1 MVSIRIIHKMEMQ
14 EKTIFTAT
22 PIEGGY
28 SWTIISL
35 LGTILNDAEGLY
47 GERDRSFNILGVE
60 LCDQDQPMIWYP
72 GSRDGRK
79 DVIIQIT
86 KDCETNINKAVF
98 QVSHEIIHCLCPK
111 PGRHANVLEE
121 GLATLFSTI
130 ESTKH
135 NTGYQPDSLPYVFAM
150 EKVWELLRLDE
161 SIIKK
166 ARMIE
171 PDFSLMTK
179 ELLLGFHPS
188 IKNDLLEIL
197 FKPFSEFKLT
207 IG

>member
-1 MVSIRIIHKMEMQ
+1 MQ

-35 LGTILNDAEGLY
+35 LGTILKDAESLY

-60 LCDQDQPMIWYP
+60 LCDQEQPQTWYP
-72 GSRDGRK
+72 GWWDGQK

-86 KDCETNINKAVF
+86 KDCQTNLKKAIF
-98 QVSHEIIHCLCPK
+98 QVSHEVIHCLCPK

-121 GLATLFSTI
+121 GLATLFSTY
-130 ESTKH
+130 ESNKFGI
-135 NTGYQPDSLPYVFAM
+135 GYHTDSLLYISAM
-150 EKVWELLRLDE
+150 KKVEELLSYDE
-161 SIIKK
+161 TIIKK
-166 ARMIE
+166 ARMME
-171 PDFSLMTK
+171 PDISLITK
-179 ELLLGFHPS
+179 EMLLGFHPS
-188 IKNDLLEIL
+188 IKDDLLKIL
-197 FKPFSEFKLT
+197 LKPFSEFKLT

>member
-1 MVSIRIIHKMEMQ
+1 MEMQ

-35 LGTILNDAEGLY
+35 LGTILKDAEGLY

-60 LCDQDQPMIWYP
+60 LCDQEQPQTWYP
-72 GSRDGRK
+72 GGWNGQK

-86 KDCETNINKAVF
+86 KDCENNLKKAIF
-98 QVSHEIIHCLCPK
+98 QVSHEVIHCLCPK

-121 GLATLFSTI
+121 GLATLFSTY
-130 ESTKH
+130 ESNKFG
-135 NTGYQPDSLPYVFAM
+135 TGYHPGSLLYISAM
-150 EKVWELLRLDE
+150 EKAEELLSYDE
-161 SIIKK
+161 TVIKR
-166 ARMIE
+166 ARMME
-171 PDFSLMTK
+171 PDISLITK
-179 ELLLGFHPS
+179 EMLLGLHPS
-188 IKNDLLEIL
+188 IKDDLLEIL
-197 FKPFSEFKLT
+197 LKPFSEFKLT

>member
-1 MVSIRIIHKMEMQ
+1 MQ

-35 LGTILNDAEGLY
+35 LGTILKDAESLY

-60 LCDQDQPMIWYP
+60 LCDQEQPQTWYP
-72 GSRDGRK
+72 GSWDGQK

-86 KDCETNINKAVF
+86 KDCQTNLKKAIF
-98 QVSHEIIHCLCPK
+98 QVSHEVIHCLCPK

-121 GLATLFSTI
+121 GLATLFSTY
-130 ESTKH
+130 ESNKFGI
-135 NTGYQPDSLPYVFAM
+135 GYHTDSVLYISAM
-150 EKVWELLRLDE
+150 KKVEELLSYDE
-161 SIIKK
+161 NIIKK
-166 ARMIE
+166 ARMME
-171 PDFSLMTK
+171 PDISLITK
-179 ELLLGFHPS
+179 EMLLGFHPT
-188 IKNDLLEIL
+188 IKDDLLEIL
-197 FKPFSEFKLT
+197 LKPFNEFKLT

>member
-1 MVSIRIIHKMEMQ
+1 MQ

-35 LGTILNDAEGLY
+35 LGTILKDAESLY

-60 LCDQDQPMIWYP
+60 LCDQEQPQTWYP
-72 GSRDGRK
+72 GSWDGQK

-86 KDCETNINKAVF
+86 KDCQTNLKKAIF
-98 QVSHEIIHCLCPK
+98 QVSHEVIHCLCPK

-121 GLATLFSTI
+121 GLATLFSTY
-130 ESTKH
+130 ESNKFGI
-135 NTGYQPDSLPYVFAM
+135 GYHTDSLLYISAM
-150 EKVWELLRLDE
+150 KKVEELLSYDE
-161 SIIKK
+161 TIIKK
-166 ARMIE
+166 ARMME
-171 PDFSLMTK
+171 PDISLITK
-179 ELLLGFHPS
+179 EMLLGFHPS
-188 IKNDLLEIL
+188 IKDDLLKIL
-197 FKPFSEFKLT
+197 LKPFSEFKLT

>member
-1 MVSIRIIHKMEMQ
+1 MQ

-35 LGTILNDAEGLY
+35 LGTILKDAEGLY

-60 LCDQDQPMIWYP
+60 LCDQEQPQTWYP
-72 GSRDGRK
+72 GGWNGQK

-86 KDCETNINKAVF
+86 KDCENNLKKAIF
-98 QVSHEIIHCLCPK
+98 QVSHEVIHCLCPK

-121 GLATLFSTI
+121 GLATLFSTN
-130 ESTKH
+130 ESNKFG
-135 NTGYQPDSLPYVFAM
+135 TGYHPGSLLYISAM
-150 EKVWELLRLDE
+150 EIVEELLSYDE
-161 SIIKK
+161 TIIKK
-166 ARMIE
+166 ARMME
-171 PDFSLMTK
+171 PDISLITK
-179 ELLLGFHPS
+179 EMLLAFHPS
-188 IKNDLLEIL
+188 IKDDLLEIL
-197 FKPFSEFKLT
+197 LKPFSDFKLM

>member
-1 MVSIRIIHKMEMQ
+1 MQ

-35 LGTILNDAEGLY
+35 LGTILKDAEGLY

-60 LCDQDQPMIWYP
+60 LCDQEQPQTWYP
-72 GSRDGRK
+72 GGWNGQK

-86 KDCETNINKAVF
+86 KDCENNLKKAIF
-98 QVSHEIIHCLCPK
+98 QVSHEVIHCLCPK

-121 GLATLFSTI
+121 GLATLFSTY
-130 ESTKH
+130 ESNKFG
-135 NTGYQPDSLPYVFAM
+135 TGYHPGSLLYISAM
-150 EKVWELLRLDE
+150 KIVEELLSYDE
-161 SIIKK
+161 TIIKK
-166 ARMIE
+166 ARMME
-171 PDFSLMTK
+171 PDISLITK
-179 ELLLGFHPS
+179 EMLLAFHPS
-188 IKNDLLEIL
+188 IKDDLLEIL
-197 FKPFSEFKLT
+197 LKPFSDFKLM

>member
-1 MVSIRIIHKMEMQ
+1 MQ

-35 LGTILNDAEGLY
+35 LGTILKDAEGLY

-60 LCDQDQPMIWYP
+60 LCDQEQPQTWYP
-72 GSRDGRK
+72 CGWNGQK

-86 KDCETNINKAVF
+86 KDCENNLKKAIF
-98 QVSHEIIHCLCPK
+98 QVSHEVIHCLCPK

-121 GLATLFSTI
+121 GLATLFSTY
-130 ESTKH
+130 ESNKFG
-135 NTGYQPDSLPYVFAM
+135 TGYHPGSLLYISAM
-150 EKVWELLRLDE
+150 EIVEELLSYDE
-161 SIIKK
+161 TIIKK
-166 ARMIE
+166 ARMME
-171 PDFSLMTK
+171 PDISLITK
-179 ELLLGFHPS
+179 EMLLAFHPS
-188 IKNDLLEIL
+188 IKDDLLEIL
-197 FKPFSEFKLT
+197 LKPFSDFKLM

>member
-1 MVSIRIIHKMEMQ
+1 MQ

-35 LGTILNDAEGLY
+35 LGTILKDAEGLY

-60 LCDQDQPMIWYP
+60 LCDQEQPQTWYP
-72 GSRDGRK
+72 GGWNGQK

-86 KDCETNINKAVF
+86 KDCENNLKKAIF
-98 QVSHEIIHCLCPK
+98 QVSHEVIHCLCPK

-121 GLATLFSTI
+121 GLATLFSTY
-130 ESTKH
+130 ESNKFG
-135 NTGYQPDSLPYVFAM
+135 TGYHSDSLLYISAM
-150 EKVWELLRLDE
+150 EIVEELLSYDE
-161 SIIKK
+161 TIIKK
-166 ARMIE
+166 ARMME
-171 PDFSLMTK
+171 PDISLITK
-179 ELLLGFHPS
+179 EMLLAFHPS
-188 IKNDLLEIL
+188 IKDDLLEIL
-197 FKPFSEFKLT
+197 LKPFSDFKLM